1 MNTIAEMT
9 PQEMQAEIER
19 LRARLAKRGNLVMKV
34 SDKGGVSV
42 YGLQRF
48 PVTFYQEQ
56 WERLLNAADEVKAFI
71 AEHKGEL
78 KVKGE

>member
-1 MNTIAEMT
+1 MAAIAEMT
-9 PQEMQAEIER
+9 TQEMQAEIER

-71 AEHKGEL
+71 AEHKSEL
-78 KVKGE
+78 KIKGE